1 MDEDSRKNYISNDY
15 NNNEYDTD
23 EYEYL
28 DEEEQN
34 QIFQENI
41 FDLAVDIRFDLNE
54 YTSKDTLSIGEFLNV
69 NDLVQFLNRII

>member
-15 NNNEYDTD
+15 NNEYDTD

-28 DEEEQN
+28 DEEEQEN
-34 QIFQENI
+34 IFQENI

-54 YTSKDTLSIGEFLNV
+54 YISKDTLSIGEFLNV
-69 NDLVQFLNRII
+69 NDLVEFLNKII